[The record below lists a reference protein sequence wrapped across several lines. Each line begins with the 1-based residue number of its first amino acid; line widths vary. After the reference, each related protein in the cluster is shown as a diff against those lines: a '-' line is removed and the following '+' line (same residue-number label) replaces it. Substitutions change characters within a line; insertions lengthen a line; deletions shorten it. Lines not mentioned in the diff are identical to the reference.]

1 MTTPVIHTFK
11 HHAMATEFQVRIAD
25 EDKTYAAQAT
35 QEMFMLVDRMN
46 DLLSRFR
53 ENSELSQIAALEPG
67 MALPLNE
74 MTFDCLRLARSV
86 NELTS
91 GAFDITATARR
102 GTDEAPP
109 HWRLEQE
116 NLLIHCEE
124 GKLQF
129 DLGAIGKGYALDRIA
144 AELAEWEIGSFL
156 LIAGGSSV
164 LAGAAPAGTS
174 GWDAGLG
181 LPGGVARRFALTHGS
196 LGGSGIFEQGR
207 HIIDPRTHQP
217 AKLRDR
223 AWAFAKHAA
232 LSDALSTAAMVL
244 SDDELHA
251 AMSNYAEGCIV
262 LGDGGRWRTYGD
274 YPLPPEIPA
283 VPTSAEKNA

>member
-1 MTTPVIHTFK
+1 K

-25 EDKTYAAQAT
+25 EDATYAGQAAQELFT
-35 QEMFMLVDRMN
+35 LVDRMN

-53 ENSELSQIAALEPG
+53 ENSEISQIAALLPG
-67 MALPLNE
+67 MALPLNA

-86 NELTS
+86 EELTS
-91 GAFDITATARR
+91 GAFAITATAKREP
-102 GTDEAPP
+102 GAPP
-109 HWRLEQE
+109 PRWRLEQE

-124 GKLQF
+124 GKLEF
-129 DLGAIGKGYALDRIA
+129 ALL
-144 AELAEWEIGSFL
+144 AELAEWECGAFL

-196 LGGSGIFEQGR
+196 LGGSGIYEQGR
-207 HIIDPRTHQP
+207 HIIDPRTGQP
-217 AKLRDR
+217 AQGRDR

-244 SDDELHA
+244 TDDELHA
-251 AMSNYAEGCIV
+251 ALSAYDEACVV
-262 LGDGGRWRTYGD
+262 LGDGGTWRTYGD

-283 VPTSAEKNA
+283 APPANA

>member
-1 MTTPVIHTFK
+1 MTAPVIHTFK

-25 EDKTYAAQAT
+25 EEATYAAQAA
-35 QEMFMLVDRMN
+35 QELFTLVDRLN

-53 ENSELSQIAALEPG
+53 DHSDLCQIAALEPG
-67 MALPLNE
+67 MALPVNE

-86 NELTS
+86 EELTS
-91 GAFDITATARR
+91 GAFAITATAKREP
-102 GTDEAPP
+102 GTPP
-109 HWRLEQE
+109 PRWRLEQE

-124 GKLQF
+124 GKLAF
-129 DLGAIGKGYALDRIA
+129 DLGAIGKGYTLDRMA
-144 AELAEWEIGSFL
+144 ATLAEWECRAFL

-181 LPGGVARRFALTHGS
+181 LPGGGARRFALTHSS

-207 HIIDPRTHQP
+207 HIMDPRTGQP
-217 AKLRDR
+217 AQLRDR
-223 AWAFAKHAA
+223 AWAFAQHAA

-244 SDDELHA
+244 NDDELHA
-251 AMSNYAEGCIV
+251 ALSNYAEGCVV

-274 YPLPPEIPA
+274 YPLPPEIPMA
-283 VPTSAEKNA
+283 K